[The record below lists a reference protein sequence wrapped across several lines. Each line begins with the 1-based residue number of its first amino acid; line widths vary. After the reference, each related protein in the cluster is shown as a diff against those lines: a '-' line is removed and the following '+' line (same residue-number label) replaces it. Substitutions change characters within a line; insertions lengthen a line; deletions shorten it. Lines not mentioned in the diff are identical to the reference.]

1 MAQANSGTFATPEGQ
16 LAFSDGLFEKRSMDG
31 VKFNYSATLIFDEKH
46 REFFMNII
54 RDVVGRKWGDKGQRD
69 FDAGRI
75 KSPLLDGAGPQAHS
89 KQSGELWPGFG
100 EGKFFIRAN
109 ANEDAQPQVFWR
121 SKHIQADREDVYSGC
136 WGKGILNAYSWEN
149 PSGGR
154 GVSFGIRAF
163 QKFRDG
169 ESLGGRAPFDPDKWI
184 VDLEDE
190 PSAPGKPDVDVF
202 S

>member
-1 MAQANSGTFATPEGQ
+1 MAQANSGTFLSPEAQ
-16 LAFSDGLFEKRSMDG
+16 LAFADSLFEKKSMDG
-31 VKFNYSATLIFDEKH
+31 VKFTFGCTLIFDDKH
-46 REFFMNII
+46 RAFFADIV
-54 RDVVGRKWGDKGQRD
+54 RKVAGLKWGEKGVRD
-69 FDAGRI
+69 LDAGRI
-75 KSPLLDGAGPQAHS
+75 KSPILEGDGPQAYS

-100 EGKFFIRAN
+100 PGKFFIRAN
-109 ANEDAQPQVFWR
+109 ANEDAQPQVFWK
-121 SKHIQADREDVYSGC
+121 SKHMQATREEVYSGC
-136 WGKGILNAYSWEN
+136 WGKGVLNAYSWEN

-184 VDLEDE
+184 VEIEDDTD
-190 PSAPGKPDVDVF
+190 GKPPVDVF